1 MEPALGQLVKLD
13 LNELAAAVSEEWKNW
28 EITRVNDHAVRL
40 AVLQR
45 DFHWH
50 QHDHSDET
58 LLVVQGRLL
67 VDLEDRTETLGPGQL
82 ITIPKGVRHRT
93 RAQERTVNLCF
104 EAAGTKAIGD
114 S

>member
-1 MEPALGQLVKLD
+1 MPTAPGQLQKLD
-13 LNELAAAVSEEWKNW
+13 VNELAAAVSENWKNW
-28 EITRVNDHAVRL
+28 EITRINDHCLRL

-50 QHDHSDET
+50 QHNSDET
-58 LLVVQGRLL
+58 LLVMQGRLL
-67 VDLEDRTETLGPGQL
+67 ADLEDRTESLTPGQL

-104 EAAGTKAIGD
+104 EAADTKATGD
-114 S
+114 N